1 MLTPKQK
8 AFADYYIETGNAS
21 ESARRAG
28 YKKRQSGDENLSNP
42 VISAY
47 IAERMGAQDEKRVA
61 SANEVLEFY
70 TATMRGEVKDQFGLD
85 PSLADRLKAADS
97 LMKRYNAADDRQRST
112 MERLDKLFEEFRDAV
127 NAEAT

>member
-21 ESARRAG
+21 ESARKAG
-28 YKKRQSGDENLSNP
+28 YKNDVSGRENLQNP
-42 VISAY
+42 TVSAY

-70 TATMRGEVKDQFGLD
+70 TATMRGEIKDQFGLD

-127 NAEAT
+127 NAETA

>member
-21 ESARRAG
+21 ESARKAG
-28 YKKRQSGDENLSNP
+28 YKNDVSGRENLQNP
-42 VISAY
+42 TVSAY

-70 TATMRGEVKDQFGLD
+70 TASMRGEIKDQFGLD

-127 NAEAT
+127 NAETT

>member
-21 ESARRAG
+21 ESARKAG
-28 YKKRQSGDENLSNP
+28 YKNDVSGRENLQNP
-42 VISAY
+42 TVSAY

-70 TATMRGEVKDQFGLD
+70 TATMRGEIKDQFGLD

-127 NAEAT
+127 NAETT